1 MNVQVLKSYLTPY
14 FSSKSVKDVSEAA
27 DMLANAYELSNIG
40 DTAPYFG
47 AKLIRGDKQTLKTF
61 IELGMRVNYSL
72 SSISDDEDTVEPGF
86 TLMALGFCLYWINST
101 FSPLPPMPPMFA
113 PTTGV
118 QVLFPGLPKPLDK
131 ELKKAIRNRSKES
144 DANAAISEFANALIK
159 HQLTVAGIYS
169 GLFYPPGSPTPVPL
183 VLPWTSMI
191 SLPSVSFSV
200 PDILKNQDSDGDGI
214 PDYLDEDDDNDG
226 IPDSQDDD
234 DDGDGIPDDE
244 EKKINTGAG
253 GGGTVGGGTGTGGG
267 GTGGGTVGGGT
278 GTGGTGTGGGVT
290 GGGGTGGGTGGG
302 GNQYFDPVTGFDN
315 TPDPS
320 IVTKVTDLP
329 NGDPRPIDEIYVNQ
343 DQKIQSF
350 FGEIL
355 KRKLSTNRFK
365 PNLIIDSRQRTNTT
379 GVSGIR
385 DNYLQFVVVLRE
397 NIYRSPFGDEY
408 KFLIQSHLDNLGRFD
423 YYDQI
428 LRTRLLV
435 PTLISGVKSRSTA
448 PTIVESDD
456 SIFAGPPFN
465 LTSPKERGLESMR
478 TAFEQITDE
487 MLNEF
492 NNYVDTYLGG
502 KLKIKLQNIDFF
514 LTTEPRDDVSIQGVG
529 TFTKMNNF
537 VNLP

>member
-144 DANAAISEFANALIK
+144 DATAAISEFANALIK

-183 VLPWTSMI
+183 VLPWVSML
-191 SLPSVSFSV
+191 SLPSISFST

-226 IPDSQDDD
+226 ILDSQDDD
-234 DDGDGIPDDE
+234 DDGDGIPDSE
-244 EKKINTGAG
+244 EKKINN
-253 GGGTVGGGTGTGGG
+253 GTGGG
-267 GTGGGTVGGGT
+267 GTGGGG
-278 GTGGTGTGGGVT
+278 T
-290 GGGGTGGGTGGG
+290 GGGGTGGGGTGGG
-302 GNQYFDPVTGFDN
+302 GTGGGGTGGGGTGGGGTGGGNPYFDPVTGFDN

-329 NGDPRPIDEIYVNQ
+329 NGDPRPIDEIFVDQ

-355 KRKLSTNRFK
+355 KTKLSANRFK

-379 GVSGIR
+379 GVTGIR
-385 DNYLQFVVVLRE
+385 DNYLQFVVILRE
-397 NIYRSPFGDEY
+397 NIYQSFFGNEY
-408 KFLIQSHLDNLGRFD
+408 KFLIQSHIDNLGRFD

-428 LRTRLLV
+428 LKTRILV
-435 PTLISGVKSRSTA
+435 PTLISGVKSRSTT
-448 PTIVESDD
+448 PNIIESND

-478 TAFEQITDE
+478 TSFEQMVDE

-502 KLKIKLQNIDFF
+502 RLKIKFQNIDFF

-537 VNLP
+537 VDLP